1 MSKHNFTLH
10 HSSLLVADTEQSL
23 LFYRDIL
30 GMEQTTRP
38 NLAYPG
44 AWLQVGEQQVHLI
57 ELPNPDPI
65 TGRPPHG
72 GRDRHVA
79 LYVDSIDALKE
90 DLDLAGTSYTLSV
103 SGRKALF
110 CRDRD
115 GNALEFIERPN

>member
-23 LFYRDIL
+23 KFYRDIL

-38 NLAYPG
+38 DLAYPG

-79 LYVDSIDALKE
+79 MQVDSINALKE
-90 DLDLAGTSYTLSV
+90 DLDQADISYTLSV

-115 GNALEFIERPN
+115 GNALEFIERPT

>member
-10 HSSLLVADTEQSL
+10 HSSMLVADTQESL
-23 LFYRDIL
+23 KFYRDIL

-38 NLAYPG
+38 DLAYPG
-44 AWLQVGEQQVHLI
+44 AWLKVGEQQVHLI

-79 LYVDSIDALKE
+79 MHVDSIDALKA
-90 DLDLAGTSYTLSV
+90 DLDQAEISYTLSV

-115 GNALEFIERPN
+115 GNALEFIERSS

>member
-10 HSSLLVADTEQSL
+10 HSSVLVADTQKSL
-23 LFYRDIL
+23 EFYCGVL
-30 GMEQTTRP
+30 GMELTTRP
-38 NLAYPG
+38 NLAYAG
-44 AWLQVGEQQVHLI
+44 AWLQVGAQQVHLI

-65 TGRPPHG
+65 TGRPAHG

-79 LYVDSIDALKE
+79 LHVDSVDALRE
-90 DLDLAGTSYTLSV
+90 DLEQAGISYTLSV

-115 GNALEFIERPN
+115 GNALEFIERPS